1 MSAGAEV
8 YTPTVKVLDA
18 YERAALVRDNDTG
31 REGWISLA
39 HADLS
44 PAGPL
49 YVLTVS
55 VEVARDAGL
64 LPN

>member
-1 MSAGAEV
+1 MSANAEPF
-8 YTPTVKVLDA
+8 TRTVKVLDS

-49 YVLTVS
+49 HVLTVS
-55 VEVARDAGL
+55 VEVAREAGL

>member
-1 MSAGAEV
+1 MEATADSELF
-8 YTPTVKVLDA
+8 TRTVKVVDS
-18 YERAALVRDNDTG
+18 YDRGALVRVNETG

-49 YVLTVS
+49 HVLTVPAA
-55 VEVARDAGL
+55 VAREAGL
-64 LPN
+64 L

>member
-8 YTPTVKVLDA
+8 YTRTVKVLDA

-49 YVLTVS
+49 HVLTVS